1 MAEKFMERER
11 KALEKLMRREMPAKS
26 HFQDPIYALVKDRVL
41 CKIIGVKT
49 LIYTVKKNRN
59 NSKKAISHYTS
70 ILQQAPLYSNKKAK
84 VVDSRFFLG
93 C

>member
-1 MAEKFMERER
+1 MEEIFI
-11 KALEKLMRREMPAKS
+11 AIMEQIAREMPAKS

-59 NSKKAISHYTS
+59 NSKN
-70 ILQQAPLYSNKKAK
+70 LYPIIHLYYNNPHSTQIKKRKSLTLA
-84 VVDSRFFLG
+84 SS
-93 C
+93 

>member
-1 MAEKFMERER
+1 MEEIFI
-11 KALEKLMRREMPAKS
+11 AIMEQIAREMPAKS

-59 NSKKAISHYTS
+59 NSKN
-70 ILQQAPLYSNKKAK
+70 LYPIIYLYYNNPHSTQIKKRKSLTLA
-84 VVDSRFFLG
+84 SS
-93 C
+93 

>member
-1 MAEKFMERER
+1 MEEIFITIMEQI
-11 KALEKLMRREMPAKS
+11 AREMPAKS

-59 NSKKAISHYTS
+59 NSKK
-70 ILQQAPLYSNKKAK
+70 LYPIIHLYYNKPHSTQIKKRKSLTLA
-84 VVDSRFFLG
+84 SS
-93 C
+93 

>member
-26 HFQDPIYALVKDRVL
+26 HFQDPICALVKGRVL
-41 CKIIGVKT
+41 CKMIGVKT

-59 NSKKAISHYTS
+59 NSKN
-70 ILQQAPLYSNKKAK
+70 LYPIIYLYYNKPHSTQIKKRKLLTLA
-84 VVDSRFFLG
+84 SS
-93 C
+93 

>member
-1 MAEKFMERER
+1 MEEIFI
-11 KALEKLMRREMPAKS
+11 AIMEQIAREMPAKS

-41 CKIIGVKT
+41 CKMIGVKA

-70 ILQQAPLYSNKKAK
+70 ILQQSPLYSNKKAK

>member
-1 MAEKFMERER
+1 MEEIFI
-11 KALEKLMRREMPAKS
+11 AIMEQIAREMPAKS

-59 NSKKAISHYTS
+59 NSKK
-70 ILQQAPLYSNKKAK
+70 LYPIIHLYYNNPHSTQIKSE
-84 VVDSRFFLG
+84 SR
-93 C
+93 